1 MKCLVHYV
9 LLEVESSTPI
19 VYAVFDRTHLQ
30 EPETKRSED
39 KDGERRALIERP
51 PKTIGNWKPPI
62 VSMEA
67 F

>member
-51 PKTIGNWKPPI
+51 PKTIGN
-62 VSMEA
+62 
-67 F
+67 